1 MSKTDYLDVVS
12 KASPW
17 PQRTKSVLVI
27 PCAAFGG
34 LVLAVIARL
43 WMRWISTDPEFSW
56 AGTIGIFVGFILF
69 FTGHSIVFLG
79 RQRGWSRRWLT
90 VARVFASFI
99 SLGIFGAAGAS
110 MFPTVLTASLG
121 LGRTDWPR
129 SVRRVLIV
137 LSMIIPFFIVRDIG
151 SDFGWNLVTLGRIIL
166 YVLIYHIIISTA
178 RITVAPQRDSWRMNR
193 KVRAAIWLVLAGL
206 VLLLALTINIE

>member
-1 MSKTDYLDVVS
+1 MSKTEYLDVAS
-12 KASPW
+12 KASEW

-34 LVLAVIARL
+34 LVLGVIARL

-56 AGTIGIFVGFILF
+56 SGTTFILLGFVLF

-79 RQRGWSRRWLT
+79 RQRGWSRKWLT

-110 MFPTVLTASLG
+110 MLPTVLTASLG
-121 LGRTDWPR
+121 LSRTDWWRP
-129 SVRRVLIV
+129 VRRVLIV
-137 LSMIIPFFIVRDIG
+137 LSLIIPIFIVRDIG

-166 YVLIYHIIISTA
+166 YVLIYHTIITTA